1 MTPDA
6 TPPDPPPGAVQVVER
21 DIRTLLRRYHREV
34 QQGGWQK
41 HLADAITRFTGSIPF
56 VYFHLLLFGGW
67 IIANLPGVPLPHF
80 DPTFV
85 ALAMV
90 ASVEAIFLSTFIL
103 ITQNRMTAQAEKRA
117 DLDLQISLLAEH
129 EITRLLALTMAIAA
143 HLGLDTGHDPELA
156 ELAQDVAPKQ
166 VLDTLEALQD
176 QATDATRLDQ
186 GHISPGSPER
196 GRHERGSYSARF
208 REPPQGLSP
217 LPSGYHIETM
227 ARIIHRWRHACWT
240 ASP

>member
-1 MTPDA
+1 
-6 TPPDPPPGAVQVVER
+6 
-21 DIRTLLRRYHREV
+21 V

-41 HLADAITRFTGSIPF
+41 RLADSITRFTGSMPF
-56 VYFHLLLFGGW
+56 VYLHLLLFGGW

-129 EITRLLALTMAIAA
+129 EITRLITLTMAIAT
-143 HLGLDTGHDPELA
+143 HLGLDTSHDPELA
-156 ELAQDVAPKQ
+156 ELAQDIAPEQ
-166 VLDTLEALQD
+166 VLDTLEAMQD
-176 QATDATRLDQ
+176 QATDAPRLDQ
-186 GHISPGSPER
+186 GRAPLDSPER
-196 GRHERGSYSARF
+196 GRQERGS
-208 REPPQGLSP
+208 
-217 LPSGYHIETM
+217 
-227 ARIIHRWRHACWT
+227 
-240 ASP
+240 

>member
-1 MTPDA
+1 MIPGA
-6 TPPDPPPGAVQVVER
+6 APPDPPSGVAHVVER
-21 DIRTLLRRYHREV
+21 NIRTLLRRYHHEV

-41 HLADAITRFTGSIPF
+41 RLADAITRFTGSMPF
-56 VYFHLLLFGGW
+56 VYLHLFFFGGW

-129 EITRLLALTMAIAA
+129 EITRLIALTMAIAT
-143 HLGLDTGHDPELA
+143 HLGIDTGHDPELA
-156 ELAQDVAPKQ
+156 ELAQDVAPEQ
-166 VLDTLEALQD
+166 VLDTLEAMQD
-176 QATDATRLDQ
+176 QATDTTRLDQ
-186 GHISPGSPER
+186 GHTSPGNPKR
-196 GRHERGSYSARF
+196 GRQEGGS
-208 REPPQGLSP
+208 
-217 LPSGYHIETM
+217 
-227 ARIIHRWRHACWT
+227 
-240 ASP
+240 

>member
-1 MTPDA
+1 M
-6 TPPDPPPGAVQVVER
+6 
-21 DIRTLLRRYHREV
+21 
-34 QQGGWQK
+34 
-41 HLADAITRFTGSIPF
+41 PF
-56 VYFHLLLFGGW
+56 VYLHLLLFGGW

-129 EITRLLALTMAIAA
+129 EITRLITLTMAIAT

-156 ELAQDVAPKQ
+156 ELAQDVAPEQ
-166 VLDTLEALQD
+166 VLDAMEAMQD

-186 GHISPGSPER
+186 GHTSLGSSER
-196 GRHERGSYSARF
+196 KPRGGER
-208 REPPQGLSP
+208 
-217 LPSGYHIETM
+217 
-227 ARIIHRWRHACWT
+227 
-240 ASP
+240 

>member
-1 MTPDA
+1 M
-6 TPPDPPPGAVQVVER
+6 VEWN
-21 DIRTLLRRYHREV
+21 IRTLLRGYRCEV

-41 HLADAITRFTGSIPF
+41 HLADAITRFTGSMPF

-85 ALAMV
+85 ALAIV

-156 ELAQDVAPKQ
+156 ELAQDVAPEQ

-186 GHISPGSPER
+186 GHTSPGSPER
-196 GRHERGSYSARF
+196 KAREGKLF
-208 REPPQGLSP
+208 
-217 LPSGYHIETM
+217 
-227 ARIIHRWRHACWT
+227 C
-240 ASP
+240 

>member
-1 MTPDA
+1 MRGDALTLRAIISVEPPEERWHWKEVFMTPGA
-6 TPPDPPPGAVQVVER
+6 APPNPPSGVAHVIER
-21 DIRTLLRRYHREV
+21 NICTLLMRYRREV
-34 QQGGWQK
+34 QQGSWQK
-41 HLADAITRFTGSIPF
+41 RLADAITRFTGSMPF
-56 VYFHLLLFGGW
+56 VYLHLLLFGGW

-129 EITRLLALTMAIAA
+129 EITRLLTLTMAIAT
-143 HLGLDTGHDPELA
+143 HLGLDTGHDPELT
-156 ELAQDVAPKQ
+156 ELAQDVAPEQ
-166 VLDTLEALQD
+166 VLDTLEAMQD

-186 GHISPGSPER
+186 GQVSLGSPER
-196 GRHERGSYSARF
+196 GRPEGA
-208 REPPQGLSP
+208 G
-217 LPSGYHIETM
+217 
-227 ARIIHRWRHACWT
+227 
-240 ASP
+240 